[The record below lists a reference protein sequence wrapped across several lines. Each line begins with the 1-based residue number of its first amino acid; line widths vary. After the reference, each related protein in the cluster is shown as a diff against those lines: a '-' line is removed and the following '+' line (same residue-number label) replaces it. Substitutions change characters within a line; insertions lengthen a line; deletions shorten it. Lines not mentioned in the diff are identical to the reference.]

1 MVASRIKKNFE
12 QFDLTLA
19 DYIFCPWPKQPC
31 ALSDPSRSAEKVE
44 IELVVST
51 DLARLGVITKIV
63 FRTLG

>member
-31 ALSDPSRSAEKVE
+31 ALSDLSRSAEKA
-44 IELVVST
+44 EL
-51 DLARLGVITKIV
+51 DWL
-63 FRTLG
+63 FRQTGPPGCDHEEY